1 MYTQKFPVTLD
12 QDTPEKEQVMLHEDE
27 SPTCLAKELMTEK
40 FVEGEYAAKT
50 IQPPTTL
57 Y

>member
-27 SPTCLAKELMTEK
+27 SPTCLAKELMTAK